1 MINTMKNMYVINII
15 FFVVFF
21 SNVSGSEVLDLPA
34 PDELRETFLV
44 GSREEK
50 GRQCSKEVASSL
62 GRKCSF
68 CHNDDVTEFTKKGNK
83 AKFMMKAALA
93 IGVKCN
99 YCHAGKKKFT
109 DKLEVA
115 TKMFKLAEMMDVKCD
130 FCHAGKDTFTHQGKT
145 AKTAMLLQNWAKA
158 GNKKCLDCHDKK
170 KKFELNFHGWEVLN
184 AQKGLLGM

>member
-1 MINTMKNMYVINII
+1 MKNMYVINI
-15 FFVVFF
+15 FFLVVFF
-21 SNVSGSEVLDLPA
+21 SGVLGAEELDLPA
-34 PDELRETFLV
+34 PDELQEGFLV

-50 GRQCSKEVASSL
+50 SRQCNKEVASSL

-68 CHNDDVTEFTKKGNK
+68 CHNDDVSEFTKKGNK
-83 AKFMMKAALA
+83 AKFMMQAAVA

-130 FCHAGKDTFTHQGKT
+130 FCHAGKDAFTHQGKT
-145 AKTAMLLQNWAKA
+145 AKTAMLLQNWAKT

-170 KKFELNFHGWEVLN
+170 KQFELNFHGWEVLN